1 MRGVQ
6 EPPETRG
13 PKDGS
18 GTPGPRAGLACS
30 GSWEKK
36 VRVGARGGLL
46 SGRLAALV
54 RDGQSPRPASRVLNV
69 LLVRKGPE
77 GSKDSWAT
85 QAPPGVWETEAPK
98 DPKEI
103 EDSRVSE
110 SQRGRP

>member
-54 RDGQSPRPASRVLNV
+54 RDGQSPRPAPRVLNV
-69 LLVRKGPE
+69 LLVRKGPG

-85 QAPPGVWETEAPK
+85 QAPPGLWETEAPK
-98 DPKEI
+98 DLKEI

-110 SQRGRP
+110 SQRGRL